1 MQNKELTLL
10 FEDIINKI
18 IRQIRDLSNENF
30 EAGIVD
36 STTSN
41 CEYLFGTY
49 EELLSCMETLDY
61 KVEREVNKEKWN
73 FVQLTDLYTDLVHWK
88 MPNDLELDEEDQKW
102 LRILLKNFTDD
113 VENLL
118 KSLRSN

>member
-18 IRQIRDLSNENF
+18 IRQIRDLQEENF

-36 STTSN
+36 SVTSN

-61 KVEREVNKEKWN
+61 KIEREVNKEKWN

-118 KSLRSN
+118 KSLHSN

>member
-49 EELLSCMETLDY
+49 EKLLSCMETLDY

>member
-1 MQNKELTLL
+1 MQNKELDVL
-10 FEDIINKI
+10 FENINKI
-18 IRQIRDLSNENF
+18 IRQIRDLQEENF

-36 STTSN
+36 SVTSN

-61 KVEREVNKEKWN
+61 KIEREVNKEKWN
-73 FVQLTDLYTDLVHWK
+73 FIQLKDLYIDLINWK
-88 MPNDLELDEEDQKW
+88 MPNDLDLDEEDKKW

-113 VENLL
+113 VE
-118 KSLRSN
+118 SLVNSLHTN

>member
-1 MQNKELTLL
+1 MQNKELDLL
-10 FEDIINKI
+10 FEDINRV
-18 IRQIRDLSNENF
+18 IRQVRDLQEENF

-36 STTSN
+36 SVTSN

-61 KVEREVNKEKWN
+61 KIEREVNKEKCN

-88 MPNDLELDEEDQKW
+88 MPNNLELDEEDQKW
-102 LRILLKNFTDD
+102 LRILLKNFADD

-118 KSLRSN
+118 KSLHSN

>member
-10 FEDIINKI
+10 FEDIINKV
-18 IRQIRDLSNENF
+18 IRQVRDLSEENF
-30 EAGIVD
+30 EIGIVD

-61 KVEREVNKEKWN
+61 KIEREVNREKWN
-73 FVQLTDLYTDLVHWK
+73 SIQLDDLYTDLIHWK
-88 MPNDLELDEEDQKW
+88 MPNDLELDEEDKRW
-102 LRILLKNFTDD
+102 LRILLKNFIDD
-113 VENLL
+113 LENVIN
-118 KSLRSN
+118 SLHTN

>member
-1 MQNKELTLL
+1 MQNNELTLL
-10 FEDIINKI
+10 FEDIINKV
-18 IRQIRDLSNENF
+18 IRQVRDLSEENF
-30 EAGIVD
+30 EIGIVD

-61 KVEREVNKEKWN
+61 KIEREVNREKWN
-73 FVQLTDLYTDLVHWK
+73 SVQLDDLYTDLIHWK
-88 MPNDLELDEEDQKW
+88 MPNDLELDEEDKRW

-113 VENLL
+113 LENVIN
-118 KSLRSN
+118 SLHTN

>member
-1 MQNKELTLL
+1 MQNKELDLL
-10 FEDIINKI
+10 FECINTV

-49 EELLSCMETLDY
+49 EELLSCMEILDY
-61 KVEREVNKEKWN
+61 KIEREVNKEKWN
-73 FVQLTDLYTDLVHWK
+73 IKQLDDLYTDIDHWK
-88 MPNDLELDEEDQKW
+88 MPDNLELDDEDKRW
-102 LRILLKNFTDD
+102 LRILIKNFNDDLKNILD
-113 VENLL
+113 
-118 KSLRSN
+118 SLRSN

>member
-1 MQNKELTLL
+1 MQNKELDLL
-10 FEDIINKI
+10 FENINKV
-18 IRQIRDLSNENF
+18 IRQIRDLQEENF

-36 STTSN
+36 SVTSN

-61 KVEREVNKEKWN
+61 KIEREVNKEKWN
-73 FVQLTDLYTDLVHWK
+73 FIQLKDLYTDLINWK
-88 MPNDLELDEEDQKW
+88 MPNNLDLDEEDKKW

-113 VENLL
+113 VE
-118 KSLRSN
+118 SLVNSLHTN

>member
-18 IRQIRDLSNENF
+18 IRQVRDLSNENF

-61 KVEREVNKEKWN
+61 KIEREVNKEKWN

-88 MPNDLELDEEDQKW
+88 MPNNLELDEEDQKW
-102 LRILLKNFTDD
+102 LRILLKNFADD

-118 KSLRSN
+118 KSLHSN

>member
-1 MQNKELTLL
+1 MQNKELDLL
-10 FEDIINKI
+10 FEDINRV
-18 IRQIRDLSNENF
+18 IRQIRDLQEENF

-36 STTSN
+36 SVTSN

-61 KVEREVNKEKWN
+61 KIEREVNKEKWN

-88 MPNDLELDEEDQKW
+88 MPNNLELDEEDQKW
-102 LRILLKNFTDD
+102 LRILLKNFADD

-118 KSLRSN
+118 KSLHSN

>member
-61 KVEREVNKEKWN
+61 KIEREVNKEKWN

-102 LRILLKNFTDD
+102 LRILLKNFADD

-118 KSLRSN
+118 KSLHSN

>member
-10 FEDIINKI
+10 FEDIINKV
-18 IRQIRDLSNENF
+18 IRQVRDLSEENF
-30 EAGIVD
+30 EIGIVD

-61 KVEREVNKEKWN
+61 KIEREVNREKWN
-73 FVQLTDLYTDLVHWK
+73 SIQLDDLYTDLIHWK
-88 MPNDLELDEEDQKW
+88 MPNDLELDEEDKRW
-102 LRILLKNFTDD
+102 LRIFLKNFIDD
-113 VENLL
+113 LENVIN
-118 KSLRSN
+118 SLHTN

>member
-1 MQNKELTLL
+1 MQNKELDLL
-10 FEDIINKI
+10 FEDINRV
-18 IRQIRDLSNENF
+18 IRQVRDLQEENF

-36 STTSN
+36 SVTSN

-61 KVEREVNKEKWN
+61 KIEREVNKEKWN

-88 MPNDLELDEEDQKW
+88 MPNNLELDEEDQKW
-102 LRILLKNFTDD
+102 LRILLKNFADD

-118 KSLRSN
+118 KSLHSN